1 MLWAG
6 ISEIYGRKIVYM
18 ISFAMFA
25 LTQLGCALSNS
36 PGLFLAMRV
45 LSACGGSAVLTIG
58 GGTLVSLSLLSFV
71 VQTGRDTDS
80 PNLCLQADIYD
91 PHERG
96 TMVGIYY
103 LFPVLG
109 PSVGT
114 LLGGALSLTEP
125 EWRTTFWFMFA
136 YAALVFVWSIFFQ
149 DTFRKER
156 SLAWRA
162 AYKRAVI
169 AAKLKDENRKEAA
182 FQAAKDGNTLSNPS
196 GRGKLPWNR
205 TNTKSSAELKNGKG
219 GEKEALERET
229 NKKILLDARKKLSGT
244 GAGLTKVTTETGEEI
259 PVKVSFRDVK

>member
-1 MLWAG
+1 
-6 ISEIYGRKIVYM
+6 
-18 ISFAMFA
+18 
-25 LTQLGCALSNS
+25 
-36 PGLFLAMRV
+36 
-45 LSACGGSAVLTIG
+45 
-58 GGTLVSLSLLSFV
+58 
-71 VQTGRDTDS
+71 
-80 PNLCLQADIYD
+80 
-91 PHERG
+91 
-96 TMVGIYY
+96 MVGIYY

-136 YAALVFVWSIFFQ
+136 YASLVFVWSIFFQ

-169 AAKLKDENRKEAA
+169 AAKLKDESRKEAA
-182 FQAAKDGNTLSNPS
+182 FQAARDGTALPNQS
-196 GRGKLPWNR
+196 GRKLPWNR
-205 TNTKSSAELKNGKG
+205 TNTKSSAELKNGKVA
-219 GEKEALERET
+219 EKEDLERAT
-229 NKKILLDARKKLSGT
+229 NKKIIMDAKKKLGM